1 MHSIFIYL
9 FFFFTF
15 MYLLWDSICFV
26 YEPENQH
33 EIFPLTFLLACLHYH
48 LKGTRVAKLTFI
60 LFFFL

>member
-1 MHSIFIYL
+1 
-9 FFFFTF
+9 